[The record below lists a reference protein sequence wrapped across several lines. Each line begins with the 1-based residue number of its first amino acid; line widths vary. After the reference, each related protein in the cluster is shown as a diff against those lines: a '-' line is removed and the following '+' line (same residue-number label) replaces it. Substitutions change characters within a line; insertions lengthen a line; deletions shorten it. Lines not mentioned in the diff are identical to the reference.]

1 MSAKTVMGAEDN
13 ALQCPI
19 PMSCVGNKGQGSI
32 HEDGPEGQ
40 RKTEG
45 RKSGQQ
51 AQYHRA
57 RSEQCYKEM
66 NLVPKDMG
74 KNSFSQTEMD

>member
-1 MSAKTVMGAEDN
+1 
-13 ALQCPI
+13 
-19 PMSCVGNKGQGSI
+19 MSCEGNKGQGSI

-45 RKSGQQ
+45 HKSGKQ

-57 RSEQCYKEM
+57 RSEQGYKEM
-66 NLVPKDMG
+66 IMTPADIG
-74 KNSFSQTEMD
+74 KNSFSQTETR